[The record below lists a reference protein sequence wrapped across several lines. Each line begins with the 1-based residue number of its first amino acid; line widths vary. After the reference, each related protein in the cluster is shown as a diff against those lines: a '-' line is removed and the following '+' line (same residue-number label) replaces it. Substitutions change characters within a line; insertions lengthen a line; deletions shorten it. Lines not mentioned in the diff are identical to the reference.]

1 MVFKVTAPEFEQEF
15 DRWTD
20 ALEQAKAL
28 VPNYKG
34 IFQEVRIL
42 EDDELI
48 WVKDRFHRYPQF
60 MGPGTYNRLA
70 RLFLQEDLEA
80 SAQIEKD
87 EVSEQK

>member
-1 MVFKVTAPEFEQEF
+1 MVFKVTAPKFEQEF
-15 DRWTD
+15 ERWTD

-28 VPNYKG
+28 VPDCKG

-42 EDDELI
+42 EDGELV

-70 RLFLQEDLEA
+70 RLFLQEDMEA
-80 SAQIEKD
+80 EQVEQD
-87 EVSEQK
+87 DVS